1 MGGRGLSPTK
11 QKKTMIDI
19 LYWFSVLGSLHTF
32 CVIMMFPSGIGI
44 IATLA
49 VLCRTEIEP
58 EARTEARRVVMWLI
72 IIFVFFALGAIF
84 IPSEF
89 ELSLIYNECYKV
101 SKY

>member
-1 MGGRGLSPTK
+1 MENV
-11 QKKTMIDI
+11 

-32 CVIMMFPSGIGI
+32 CIIMMFPSGIVM

-49 VLCRTEIEP
+49 GICSSELEP
-58 EARTEARRVVMWLI
+58 EVMAKARRIAMWLI
-72 IIFVFFALGAIF
+72 IIFVFFVLGAIF

-89 ELSLIYNECYKV
+89 ELSQIYNECYKV